1 MTDLTSEQ
9 YTQMIS
15 LLSTR
20 HANEL
25 AQKDVAIA
33 ELQVRLAAYQKD
45 ENEAAEQGENDA
57 A

>member
-1 MTDLTSEQ
+1 MSDLTSEQ

-20 HANEL
+20 HANEI
-25 AQKDVAIA
+25 AQKDVTIA
-33 ELQVRLAAYQKD
+33 ELQVRLAAATQG
-45 ENEAAEQGENDA
+45 ETGAAEQGESDA